1 MILAD
6 QLTKHGQS
14 VYGIA
19 MAAAKRARK
28 INDWRIQRS
37 KILGEETF
45 GPKATVQAIEEIANG
60 TVQVVLAQG
69 DKQRQAIPA

>member
-19 MAAAKRARK
+19 MAASKRARK

-45 GPKATVQAIEEIANG
+45 GPKATTQAIEEIATG
-60 TVQVVLAQG
+60 TVQVVLAK
-69 DKQRQAIPA
+69 DEKKPQAMLA